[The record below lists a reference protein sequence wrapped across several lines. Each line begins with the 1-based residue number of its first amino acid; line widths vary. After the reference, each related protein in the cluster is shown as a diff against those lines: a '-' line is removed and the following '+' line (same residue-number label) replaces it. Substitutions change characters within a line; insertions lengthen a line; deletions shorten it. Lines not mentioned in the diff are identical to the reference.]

1 MQYLSRRFH
10 RSRLRVELPFPAEE
24 MERLRSKHEGEDKI
38 TLGLRLVS
46 TPGSMLMPTSV
57 FVQVYDDGSPS
68 FFFGLQNLPFKD
80 YDAFTG
86 FTEWSR
92 AAHEMEAE

>member
-1 MQYLSRRFH
+1 
-10 RSRLRVELPFPAEE
+10 
-24 MERLRSKHEGEDKI
+24 MERLRSKHRGQEKI
-38 TLGLRLVS
+38 TFGLRLVA
-46 TPGSMLMPTSV
+46 TPGSMLRPTSV
-57 FVQVYDDGSPS
+57 FVQVYEDGSPS

-92 AAHEMEAE
+92 VAHEMVSEW